1 MNRQDPEGHDA
12 AVDRLCQIA
21 RRRSGDQFESKAI
34 GLDARLSALVGLGAA
49 LAVCSPFPIL
59 RSLAEQAMAAGVTSE
74 EMLGV
79 LMAVAPTIGTARVVT
94 NTPTLALALGYD
106 VDAALEGTEN
116 STGE

>member
-1 MNRQDPEGHDA
+1 
-12 AVDRLCQIA
+12 
-21 RRRSGDQFESKAI
+21 
-34 GLDARLSALVGLGAA
+34 
-49 LAVCSPFPIL
+49 
-59 RSLAEQAMAAGVTSE
+59 MAAGVTSE